1 MKKITLM
8 ILVLALAFSFTAC
21 NAKNAEV
28 SDTGSDA
35 AIIEETQKI
44 EATDLTGRAITLD
57 KHPQRIVSLSP
68 SNTEILFEL
77 GIGDKVVGVTN
88 YCSYPE
94 QAGVIEKIGDFEG
107 ANIELIKKVQPDVVF
122 AGGYIQEDLIKSLE
136 ALNIPVVSTEALD
149 LNGIYDSLRIIS
161 KVTGTEAR
169 AEEIISSMQSKIKAI
184 EEKTKDKEKPKVFY
198 VVWTD
203 PITTAGNKTFIN
215 DIIKT
220 AGGINI
226 AEKVD
231 HWAKYSA
238 EELIK
243 DNPDMLIA
251 SNFCTPEAVSKDY
264 FKSSEIFQKLGA
276 VKNDKVYLISNDDIF
291 TRSGP
296 RVIQAIE
303 ELVKLFYGD
312 I

>member
-1 MKKITLM
+1 
-8 ILVLALAFSFTAC
+8 
-21 NAKNAEV
+21 
-28 SDTGSDA
+28 
-35 AIIEETQKI
+35 
-44 EATDLTGRAITLD
+44 
-57 KHPQRIVSLSP
+57 
-68 SNTEILFEL
+68 
-77 GIGDKVVGVTN
+77 
-88 YCSYPE
+88 
-94 QAGVIEKIGDFEG
+94 
-107 ANIELIKKVQPDVVF
+107 
-122 AGGYIQEDLIKSLE
+122 LIKSLE
-136 ALNIPVVSTEALD
+136 ELNIPVVSTEALD
-149 LNGIYDSLRIIS
+149 LNGIYDSIRTMG
-161 KVTGTEAR
+161 KVTGAEAK
-169 AEEIISSMQSKIKAI
+169 ADEIVSAMESKIKAI
-184 EEKTKDKEKPKVFY
+184 EEKTKDKEKPRVFY

-220 AGGINI
+220 AGGINV

-238 EELIK
+238 EELVS

-251 SNFCTPEAVSKDY
+251 SNFCTPEAVSIDY
-264 FKSSEIFQKLGA
+264 FKGSEIFNKLEA

-291 TRSGP
+291 TRAAP